1 MKYLIKY
8 KQKLVE
14 HLFGQLRTSF
24 VNFGKTFVSTSFMS
38 STAAC
43 HSELVEESVQAGLRR
58 FNVLNYKAIAVF
70 SIVAFPFLNSCTTVK
85 EYEKNKLNDAE
96 MVLGNRTVEKT
107 ELSFQS
113 YREGSS
119 GANAGKVG
127 GGCGCN

>member
-1 MKYLIKY
+1 MKNIIKNTRNIA
-8 KQKLVE
+8 QN
-14 HLFGQLRTSF
+14 LFGQLRTSF
-24 VNFGKTFVSTSFMS
+24 VKFGKTFVSTSFMS

-58 FNVLNYKAIAVF
+58 FNALNYKIIAVL
-70 SIVAFPFLNSCTTVK
+70 SILTIPFLNSCTTVK

-96 MVLGNRTVEKT
+96 MVLGNRTVENT

>member
-1 MKYLIKY
+1 MKKFIKTIAAIC
-8 KQKLVE
+8 
-14 HLFGQLRTSF
+14 TS
-24 VNFGKTFVSTSFMS
+24 VVT
-38 STAAC
+38 
-43 HSELVEESVQAGLRR
+43 LSVQ
-58 FNVLNYKAIAVF
+58 
-70 SIVAFPFLNSCTTVK
+70 SCTTVK

-96 MVLGNRTVEKT
+96 MVLGNRTIEKT